1 MSNWDEMGLLLDLD
15 VKGSR
20 VWDILKEC
28 LNRISYEEI
37 KVEVLK
43 NMEIQNDPD
52 IIMS

>member
-1 MSNWDEMGLLLDLD
+1 MRFFPNLD

-20 VWDILKEC
+20 VRDILKEC